1 MLAYSVDFDGDE
13 MYTIRV
19 MDLETRDLLA
29 DEIPNT
35 YYSLEWAND
44 NATFFYTMLDAAKR
58 PHQVYRHTLGEKR
71 EAADLSRRRPALHG
85 CSSTRRPAGLTF

>member
-1 MLAYSVDFDGDE
+1 

-19 MDLETRDLLA
+19 MDLETRALLA

-44 NATFFYTMLDAAKR
+44 NRTFFYTTLDAAKR
-58 PHQVYRHTLGEKR
+58 PHQVYRHTLGEK
-71 EAADLSRRRPALHG
+71 ENPADLSRRRRALHAG
-85 CSSTRRPAGLTF
+85 AWKRRPAEPSS